1 MGFKKV
7 TYVLPLCQDE
17 KDIVV
22 KVPRQAKI
30 ELTPGKSR
38 RDIRKETRKGL

>member
-7 TYVLPLCQDE
+7 TYVLPLCHDE
-17 KDIVV
+17 KDFVV

-30 ELTPGKSR
+30 ELAAGKSR
-38 RDIRKETRKGL
+38 RDIRKETRNGL